1 MTNALS
7 HERLTP
13 LNSVVNMSEMI
24 IHDLGDQPDELA
36 CLEEQKLQPVKK
48 DFNGNFSNR
57 SIDQYD

>member
-48 DFNGNFSNR
+48 DFNGNF
-57 SIDQYD
+57 